1 MKQRGKVVWL
11 VLLAGALAAAWLGL
25 RASRPSPAAPPVELS
40 AADAEE
46 LQLMNGAEAALAS
59 GDSERAFSLLYEHAT
74 KFPKGQ
80 LASLRQVV
88 HIETLCRVGK
98 AAEARQEMPEFLAR
112 NPSLPL
118 VTRARGSC
126 ASSR

>member
-11 VLLAGALAAAWLGL
+11 VLLAGVLVAAWFGL
-25 RASRPSPAAPPVELS
+25 RTSPPSPAAPPAELS

-80 LASLRQVV
+80 LAALRQVV
-88 HIETLCRVGK
+88 HIQTLCLVGK
-98 AAEARQEMPEFLAR
+98 AAEARQELSEFLAQ
-112 NPSLPL
+112 NPSPPL
-118 VTRARGSC
+118 VARARGSC
-126 ASSR
+126 ASPR